1 MLLFLDMCVSCSC
14 MLEVHAYV
22 CVASRVLLVTS
33 GDCGMLEV
41 VRILDF

>member
-1 MLLFLDMCVSCSC
+1 
-14 MLEVHAYV
+14 MLEMHAYV

-33 GDCGMLEV
+33 GDCSMLEV